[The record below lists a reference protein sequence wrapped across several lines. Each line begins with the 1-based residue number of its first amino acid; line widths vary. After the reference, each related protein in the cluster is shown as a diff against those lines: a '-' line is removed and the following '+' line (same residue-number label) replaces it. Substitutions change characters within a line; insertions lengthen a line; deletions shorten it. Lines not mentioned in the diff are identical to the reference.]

1 MVDKKVDRIAKEK
14 KSGIRLQPNERWSQ
28 ESLEGRV
35 RHSRQF
41 LAHLGSLVLTLII
54 LPSLMAL
61 VSVQGIYAQS
71 DVEKGMEIAQMARDA
86 DQGFE
91 NFVAE
96 MTMIL
101 RNKQGQEN
109 KRSLR
114 IKVLEEPGD
123 GNKSLFV
130 FDNPRDVK
138 GTALLIHGR
147 LTQSDDQW
155 LYLPALKRVKRIS
168 SANRSGSFVGSEFAY
183 EDLGSLEV
191 EKYSYKWLR
200 DENCGELACTVT
212 EYTPVEKGS
221 GYTRLVLWH
230 DKEELRV
237 WKVEY
242 YDRKNAHLKTLI
254 HEGYEQYLGKYWRS
268 KRADMVNH
276 ITGKSTELLWDQIQ
290 FQTELNEREFTK
302 TGLRRVR

>member
-1 MVDKKVDRIAKEK
+1 MFWKREEKNHAIDSAPCNEWTKREGAGIKTKVKDTAKQ
-14 KSGIRLQPNERWSQ
+14 L
-28 ESLEGRV
+28 
-35 RHSRQF
+35 F
-41 LAHLGSLVLTLII
+41 LTLII
-54 LPSLMAL
+54 MPSMMAL
-61 VSVQGIYAQS
+61 GSLQGASAQS
-71 DVEKGMEIAQMARDA
+71 EVEKGMTIAQMARDA
-86 DQGFE
+86 DRGFE

-114 IKVLEEPGD
+114 VKVLEVKGD

-130 FDNPRDVK
+130 FDNPKDVK
-138 GTALLIHGR
+138 GTALLIHGHI
-147 LTQSDDQW
+147 TQLDDQW

-191 EKYSYKWLR
+191 EKYTYKWMG
-200 DENCGELACTVT
+200 DEKCGNLDCTIT
-212 EYTPVEKGS
+212 EYTPTERGS
-221 GYTRLVLWH
+221 GYTRLLIWH
-230 DKEELRV
+230 DKDEFRI
-237 WKVEY
+237 WKIEY
-242 YDRKNAHLKTLI
+242 FDRKNALLKTLI

-268 KRADMVNH
+268 KRSSMVNH

-290 FQTELNEREFTK
+290 FQTDINEREFTK

>member
-1 MVDKKVDRIAKEK
+1 MFWKREEKNHAIDSAPCNEWTKREGTGIKTKVKDTAKQ
-14 KSGIRLQPNERWSQ
+14 LF
-28 ESLEGRV
+28 V
-35 RHSRQF
+35 
-41 LAHLGSLVLTLII
+41 TLII
-54 LPSLMAL
+54 MPSMMAL
-61 VSVQGIYAQS
+61 VSLQGASAQS
-71 DVEKGMEIAQMARDA
+71 EVEKGMTIAQMARDA
-86 DQGFE
+86 DRGFE

-114 IKVLEEPGD
+114 VKVLEVKGD

-130 FDNPRDVK
+130 FDNPKDVK
-138 GTALLIHGR
+138 GTALLIHGHI
-147 LTQSDDQW
+147 TQLDDQW

-191 EKYSYKWLR
+191 EKYTYKWMG
-200 DENCGELACTVT
+200 DEKCGNLDCTIT
-212 EYTPVEKGS
+212 EYTPTERGS
-221 GYTRLVLWH
+221 GYTRLLIWH
-230 DKEELRV
+230 DKDEFRI
-237 WKVEY
+237 WKIEY
-242 YDRKNAHLKTLI
+242 FDRKNALLKTLI

-268 KRADMVNH
+268 KRSSMVNH

-290 FQTELNEREFTK
+290 FQTDINEREFTK

>member
-1 MVDKKVDRIAKEK
+1 MTKMIDKDRRSLAQLTKKV
-14 KSGIRLQPNERWSQ
+14 
-28 ESLEGRV
+28 
-35 RHSRQF
+35 
-41 LAHLGSLVLTLII
+41 II
-54 LPSLMAL
+54 LLL
-61 VSVQGIYAQS
+61 VPGLLAIVSIDGIHAQS
-71 DVEKGMEIAQMARDA
+71 DVERGLEIAQAARDA
-86 DQGFE
+86 DRGFE

-114 IKVLEEPGD
+114 VKVLEVQGD

-138 GTALLIHGR
+138 GTALLIHGHI
-147 LTQSDDQW
+147 TQSDDQW

-191 EKYSYKWLR
+191 EKYTYKWIR
-200 DENCGELACTVT
+200 DEKCGDLDCTVT
-212 EYTPVEKGS
+212 EYTPAEKGS
-221 GYTRLVLWH
+221 GYTRLLLWH
-230 DKEELRV
+230 DTEELRV

-242 YDRKNAHLKTLI
+242 YDRKNAHLKTLT
-254 HEGYEQYLGKYWRS
+254 HEGYEQYLGQYWRS
-268 KRADMVNH
+268 KRSNMVNH

-290 FQTELNEREFTK
+290 FQTDLNEREFTK

>member
-1 MVDKKVDRIAKEK
+1 MFWKREEKNHAIDSAPCNEWTKREGAGIKTKVKDTAKQ
-14 KSGIRLQPNERWSQ
+14 L
-28 ESLEGRV
+28 
-35 RHSRQF
+35 F
-41 LAHLGSLVLTLII
+41 LTLII
-54 LPSLMAL
+54 MPSMMAL
-61 VSVQGIYAQS
+61 GSLQGASAQS
-71 DVEKGMEIAQMARDA
+71 EVEKGMTIAQMARDA
-86 DQGFE
+86 DRGFE

-114 IKVLEEPGD
+114 VKVLEVKGD

-130 FDNPRDVK
+130 FDNPKDVK
-138 GTALLIHGR
+138 GTALLIHGHI
-147 LTQSDDQW
+147 TQLDDQW

-191 EKYSYKWLR
+191 EKYTYKWMG
-200 DENCGELACTVT
+200 DEKCGDLDCTIT
-212 EYTPVEKGS
+212 EYTPTERGS
-221 GYTRLVLWH
+221 GYTRLLIWH
-230 DKEELRV
+230 DKDEFRI
-237 WKVEY
+237 WKIEY
-242 YDRKNAHLKTLI
+242 FDRKNAHLKTLI

-268 KRADMVNH
+268 KRSSMVNH

-290 FQTELNEREFTK
+290 FQTDINEREFTK

>member
-1 MVDKKVDRIAKEK
+1 MFWKREEK
-14 KSGIRLQPNERWSQ
+14 NHAIDSAPCNERTKR
-28 ESLEGRV
+28 EGAGIETKV
-35 RHSRQF
+35 KDAAKQLF
-41 LAHLGSLVLTLII
+41 LTLII
-54 LPSLMAL
+54 MPSMMAL
-61 VSVQGIYAQS
+61 GSLQGASAQS
-71 DVEKGMEIAQMARDA
+71 EVEKGMTIAQMARDA
-86 DQGFE
+86 DRGFE

-114 IKVLEEPGD
+114 VKVLEVKGD

-130 FDNPRDVK
+130 FDNPKDVK
-138 GTALLIHGR
+138 GTALLIHGHI
-147 LTQSDDQW
+147 TQLDDQW

-191 EKYSYKWLR
+191 EKYTYKWMG
-200 DENCGELACTVT
+200 DEKCGDLDCTIT
-212 EYTPVEKGS
+212 EYTPTERGS
-221 GYTRLVLWH
+221 GYTRLLIWH
-230 DKEELRV
+230 DKDEFRI
-237 WKVEY
+237 WKIEY
-242 YDRKNAHLKTLI
+242 FDRKNAHLKTLI

-268 KRADMVNH
+268 KRSSMVNH

-290 FQTELNEREFTK
+290 FQTDINEREFTK

>member
-1 MVDKKVDRIAKEK
+1 MFWKREEKNHAIDSAPCNEWTKREGAGIKTKVKDTAKQLFVTLIIMP
-14 KSGIRLQPNERWSQ
+14 SMM
-28 ESLEGRV
+28 
-35 RHSRQF
+35 
-41 LAHLGSLVLTLII
+41 ALGSL
-54 LPSLMAL
+54 
-61 VSVQGIYAQS
+61 QGASAQS
-71 DVEKGMEIAQMARDA
+71 EVEKGMTIAQMARDA
-86 DQGFE
+86 DRGFE

-114 IKVLEEPGD
+114 VKVLEVKGD

-130 FDNPRDVK
+130 FDNPKDVK
-138 GTALLIHGR
+138 GTALLIHGHI
-147 LTQSDDQW
+147 TQLDDQW

-191 EKYSYKWLR
+191 EKYTYKWMG
-200 DENCGELACTVT
+200 DEKCGNLDCTIT
-212 EYTPVEKGS
+212 EYTPTERGS
-221 GYTRLVLWH
+221 GYTRLLIWH
-230 DKEELRV
+230 DKDEFRI
-237 WKVEY
+237 WKIEY
-242 YDRKNAHLKTLI
+242 FDRKNALLKTLI

-268 KRADMVNH
+268 KRSSMVNH

-290 FQTELNEREFTK
+290 FQTDINEREFTK

>member
-1 MVDKKVDRIAKEK
+1 MFWKREEKNHAIDSAPCNEWTKREGAGIETKVKDAAKQ
-14 KSGIRLQPNERWSQ
+14 L
-28 ESLEGRV
+28 
-35 RHSRQF
+35 F
-41 LAHLGSLVLTLII
+41 LTLII
-54 LPSLMAL
+54 MPSMMAL
-61 VSVQGIYAQS
+61 GSLQGASAQS
-71 DVEKGMEIAQMARDA
+71 EVEKGMAIAQMARDA
-86 DQGFE
+86 DRGFE

-114 IKVLEEPGD
+114 VKVLEVKGD

-130 FDNPRDVK
+130 FDNPKDVK
-138 GTALLIHGR
+138 GTALLIHGHI
-147 LTQSDDQW
+147 TQLDDQW

-191 EKYSYKWLR
+191 EKYTYKWMG
-200 DENCGELACTVT
+200 DEKCGNLDCTIT
-212 EYTPVEKGS
+212 EYTPTERGS
-221 GYTRLVLWH
+221 GYTRLLIWH
-230 DKEELRV
+230 DKDEFRI
-237 WKVEY
+237 WKIEY
-242 YDRKNAHLKTLI
+242 FDRKNALLKTLI

-268 KRADMVNH
+268 KRSSMVNH

-290 FQTELNEREFTK
+290 FQTDINEREFTK